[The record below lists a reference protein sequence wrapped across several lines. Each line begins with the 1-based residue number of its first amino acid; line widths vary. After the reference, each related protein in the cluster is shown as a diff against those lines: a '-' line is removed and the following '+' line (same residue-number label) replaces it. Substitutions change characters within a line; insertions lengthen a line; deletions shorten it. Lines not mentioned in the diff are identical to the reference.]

1 MATNMGFSIF
11 PTQSLTGF
19 VVVSLVLMIAT
30 YFICLIVYRVYFHPL
45 AKYPGPFLAKITD
58 FYSVYHAWKGDRHI
72 DFYLCHEKYG
82 AIVRYGPNRLAF
94 NTSTALHT
102 IHSPKANVEKTSFYA
117 GLRQPVGHNI
127 LSVVD
132 KSDHTRKRRAM
143 AHAFSEKALK
153 SYEEDMI
160 RHIRLFCQKLRESE
174 GPVNVA
180 NWCSYLT
187 ADVLG
192 ELCFGKSFGMLE
204 SEENRFVMKTM
215 LDSARLAFITG
226 CTLQLKAIPG
236 IQKAFFSSMLSSR
249 IRYRAFVMKQAAA
262 RTSIPASQGRKDFYH
277 YLMEAKNPNTDE
289 KWSLPELWAEAN
301 NLIVA
306 GSDTSA
312 LTLSATFFYL
322 THNERTLERATSEVR
337 EVFKER
343 DVEDVRPGA
352 KLNGCK
358 YLRACI
364 DEAMRLSPSVP
375 GILPRVVMPGG
386 MEIDGQFLKE
396 GVEVGVGTYAIHH
409 NAKYFPEPFEYRP
422 ERWLEEGPELDI
434 AQKAFTPFSLGP
446 RGCIGKGMAYMEMMI
461 VMARVLM
468 LFDIKVVGTLG
479 EGSPDLEAGRRRKG
493 DFQVKD
499 CFISLKNGPMIEF
512 KAVA

>member
-1 MATNMGFSIF
+1 
-11 PTQSLTGF
+11 
-19 VVVSLVLMIAT
+19 
-30 YFICLIVYRVYFHPL
+30 
-45 AKYPGPFLAKITD
+45 
-58 FYSVYHAWKGDRHI
+58 
-72 DFYLCHEKYG
+72 
-82 AIVRYGPNRLAF
+82 
-94 NTSTALHT
+94 
-102 IHSPKANVEKTSFYA
+102 
-117 GLRQPVGHNI
+117 
-127 LSVVD
+127 
-132 KSDHTRKRRAM
+132 
-143 AHAFSEKALK
+143 
-153 SYEEDMI
+153 
-160 RHIRLFCQKLRESE
+160 
-174 GPVNVA
+174 
-180 NWCSYLT
+180 
-187 ADVLG
+187 
-192 ELCFGKSFGMLE
+192 
-204 SEENRFVMKTM
+204 
-215 LDSARLAFITG
+215 
-226 CTLQLKAIPG
+226 
-236 IQKAFFSSMLSSR
+236 
-249 IRYRAFVMKQAAA
+249 
-262 RTSIPASQGRKDFYH
+262 
-277 YLMEAKNPNTDE
+277 
-289 KWSLPELWAEAN
+289 
-301 NLIVA
+301 
-306 GSDTSA
+306 
-312 LTLSATFFYL
+312 
-322 THNERTLERATSEVR
+322 
-337 EVFKER
+337 VFKGR
-343 DVEDVRPGA
+343 NVEDVRPGA

-422 ERWLEEGPELDI
+422 ERWLEESPELDI